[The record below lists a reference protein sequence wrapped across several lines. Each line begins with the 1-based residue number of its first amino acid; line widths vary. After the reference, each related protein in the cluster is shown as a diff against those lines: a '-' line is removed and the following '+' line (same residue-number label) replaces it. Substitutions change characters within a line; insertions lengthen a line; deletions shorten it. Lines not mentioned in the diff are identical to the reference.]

1 MHVLQLSNEG
11 AQSAQGQLVSPTPRW
26 FTDNDDDDHDY
37 QYYYDGHDEL
47 NVPVSRLP
55 VPRTFPLF
63 GGIGMVIVMSRGTK
77 DCPEQNGSERNFTRQ
92 SLRIRLGQIFG
103 DGDDDDK
110 PTMKMTAV
118 AKN

>member
-1 MHVLQLSNEG
+1 
-11 AQSAQGQLVSPTPRW
+11 
-26 FTDNDDDDHDY
+26 
-37 QYYYDGHDEL
+37 
-47 NVPVSRLP
+47 
-55 VPRTFPLF
+55 
-63 GGIGMVIVMSRGTK
+63 MVIVMSRGTK
-77 DCPEQNGSERNFTRQ
+77 DCPERNGSERNFTRQ